1 MLYMQHVLSTEC
13 SYFNFETMNGA
24 KLRMYCEDEKTLV
37 SKSYNVFNEDP
48 LCMNAYE

>member
-13 SYFNFETMNGA
+13 SYFDFETKSGF